1 MFSEV
6 GVGVRL
12 NLKTA
17 VVGMQIIVRFTNVDP
32 LQQTR
37 TFSGGIIGTAVE

>member
-1 MFSEV
+1 
-6 GVGVRL
+6 
-12 NLKTA
+12 
-17 VVGMQIIVRFTNVDP
+17 VGMQIIVRFTNVDP